1 MKTIQTAASDY
12 QSGFNDT
19 TKVNQAVVTVPQW
32 RSGLLTSTYEFLW
45 SEAIIQA
52 GLKLEIEILDIIP
65 EVYADLLYYLSK
77 YDVGKNKNIL
87 VIDCGGGRTACQ
99 GYQIIEDGDRERI
112 IHLSLLA
119 EKEWESIIEMSE
131 FDPKLENTTFVV
143 EKTMFDD
150 MFNEE
155 IVERYHEMLLQW
167 KEKYNFD
174 VIFLAGGTNRIPIL
188 QEIVKKEFPNGK
200 IIMDGQVEIITATGA
215 AIHGLQLLNGD
226 CVPLSS
232 FTRFNVNG
240 VGRKNKKSHISA
252 ATSEENEI
260 EKTSSKTS
268 SLKVENPKL
277 FIKKIEM
284 VPHNKI

>member
-1 MKTIQTAASDY
+1 
-12 QSGFNDT
+12 
-19 TKVNQAVVTVPQW
+19 
-32 RSGLLTSTYEFLW
+32 
-45 SEAIIQA
+45 
-52 GLKLEIEILDIIP
+52 
-65 EVYADLLYYLSK
+65 
-77 YDVGKNKNIL
+77 
-87 VIDCGGGRTACQ
+87 
-99 GYQIIEDGDRERI
+99 
-112 IHLSLLA
+112 
-119 EKEWESIIEMSE
+119 
-131 FDPKLENTTFVV
+131 
-143 EKTMFDD
+143 MFDD

-155 IVERYHEMLLQW
+155 IVERYQEMLLQW
-167 KEKYNFD
+167 KEKYDFD

-232 FTRFNVNG
+232 FTRFNANDFG
-240 VGRKNKKSHISA
+240 GKYMRSHISA

-260 EKTSSKTS
+260 EKMRRKAN

-284 VPHNKI
+284 IPHKKI